1 LVIILLLATA
11 SLQGL
16 PFEGAGDTVDLH
28 FHFQDVES
36 EEEDPG
42 LKFVPPTTNR
52 RPRVEVVGN
61 RALPYQ
67 DPNAYDYEG
76 QVRQT
81 RVLSRP
87 KSPRKTLQEPLQHPR
102 DHDYETQKSK
112 NRVLPSR
119 DARDPN
125 DSQTQVPE
133 VITQNIFL
141 EHLNSEEEETAT
153 RQIFVNLQGRNLG
166 SEREEVGSNSGSS
179 SSSNSGSSS
188 SSNSGSSSSSKSSRK
203 SSSSS
208 NRSIG
213 GAIKGGSN
221 EEINGE
227 KVDNS
232 NISITIEYVNA
243 TQDSAQTS
251 QTKVDNSNS
260 REEITREEDDT
271 SNGSITRIDYD
282 DKSQEN
288 RMLPED
294 DSEAVEEET
303 EDKPTDPSS
312 RKITGGLRIS
322 KKKSASVMETVGDDE
337 IEQDIL
343 DRASKLKLILKKLQ
357 QLN

>member
-1 LVIILLLATA
+1 
-11 SLQGL
+11 
-16 PFEGAGDTVDLH
+16 
-28 FHFQDVES
+28 
-36 EEEDPG
+36 
-42 LKFVPPTTNR
+42 VPPTTNR

-61 RALPYQ
+61 RVLSYQ
-67 DPNAYDYEG
+67 DPNEYDYEG

-166 SEREEVGSNSGSS
+166 SEREEV
-179 SSSNSGSSS
+179 

-260 REEITREEDDT
+260 REESTREEDDT
-271 SNGSITRIDYD
+271 SNGSITRTDYD

-322 KKKSASVMETVGDDE
+322 KKKSADSVMETVGDDE
-337 IEQDIL
+337 DEQDIL
-343 DRASKLKLILKKLQ
+343 DRA
-357 QLN
+357 